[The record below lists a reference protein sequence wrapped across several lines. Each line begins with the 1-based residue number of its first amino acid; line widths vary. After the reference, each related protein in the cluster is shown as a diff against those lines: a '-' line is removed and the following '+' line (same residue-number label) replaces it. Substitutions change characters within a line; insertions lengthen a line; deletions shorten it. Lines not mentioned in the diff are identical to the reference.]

1 MLSSMKNK
9 NKRDLEKYWAEQE
22 AKKAK
27 VLKKKAGGQPDKN
40 SPNKDQASDSATS
53 E

>member
-1 MLSSMKNK
+1 MKNK
-9 NKRDLEKYWAEQE
+9 NKRDLEKYWAEQA

-27 VLKKKAGGQPDKN
+27 AAKKKSGGEPDKN
-40 SPNKDQASDSATS
+40 EADKGPASSPSTS

>member
-1 MLSSMKNK
+1 MKNK
-9 NKRDLEKYWAEQE
+9 NKRDLEKYWAEQA

-27 VLKKKAGGQPDKN
+27 ALKEKVDVQADKSNASKGAGSG
-40 SPNKDQASDSATS
+40 SAS

>member
-9 NKRDLEKYWAEQE
+9 NKRDLEKYWAEQA

-27 VLKKKAGGQPDKN
+27 VLKKKADSQTEKSN
-40 SPNKDQASDSATS
+40 ASKDEGTATTS

>member
-1 MLSSMKNK
+1 MKNK
-9 NKRDLEKYWAEQE
+9 NKRDLEKYWAEQA

-27 VLKKKAGGQPDKN
+27 ATKKKVGGQTDTDKSN
-40 SPNKDQASDSATS
+40 AGKGAGSASTS